1 MASIEPS
8 AGSVVLTL
16 DAAEAG
22 LLRDL
27 ASQME
32 ELLARSS
39 EYEDPVVDR
48 LFPSA
53 YEDPKDSQAYSDL
66 IGDELKKAKLDAL
79 RSVLSVLGEP
89 AEIDTT
95 VPRSEVDAWLTVLT
109 DLRLALGTRLEVTE
123 EKMEAELDPADPGAA
138 GIAVLHWL
146 GWVQE
151 MFIRAITEVGDDGPA
166 GTG

>member
-8 AGSVVLTL
+8 AGSVALSL

-27 ASQME
+27 AAQME
-32 ELLARSS
+32 ELLGRSPTID
-39 EYEDPVVDR
+39 DPVVDR

-53 YEDPKDSQAYSDL
+53 YEDPKDAQAYSDL

-79 RSVLSVLGEP
+79 RSVLSVLEEP
-89 AEIDTT
+89 AEVDTN

-109 DLRLALGTRLEVTE
+109 DLRLALGTRLDVTE
-123 EKMEAELDPADPGAA
+123 ETMEAELDPADPAA
-138 GIAVLHWL
+138 PGIAVLHWL

-151 MFIRAITEVGDDGPA
+151 MFIRAITEVGDDGSAEA
-166 GTG
+166 G

>member
-8 AGSVVLTL
+8 SGSVALTL

-22 LLRDL
+22 FLRDL
-27 ASQME
+27 ATQME
-32 ELLARSS
+32 ELLGRPPTK
-39 EYEDPVVDR
+39 DPVIDR

-53 YEDPKDSQAYSDL
+53 YEDPKDEQAYAEL
-66 IGDELKKAKLDAL
+66 VGDELTKAKLDAL

-89 AEIDTT
+89 ADIETT

-109 DLRLALGTRLEVTE
+109 DLRLALGTRLDVTE
-123 EKMEAELDPADPGAA
+123 ETMEAELDPADPAA
-138 GIAVLHWL
+138 PGIAVLHWL

-151 MFIRAITEVGDDGPA
+151 MFIRAITEDSDDGSTE
-166 GTG
+166 GG